1 MLNGITLAIVMILI
15 LLTAGFI
22 LTVLI
27 SAFLIPLFKT
37 PKNVLAEIVTIMDLK
52 KEDVLVDLGSGDGR
66 LILQAYEQARC
77 KCIGYDISPMM
88 MIHANTNKNLA
99 FPFTKDIV
107 FQPEDIFKVSLKNA
121 TKIYCYL
128 EPKSLDILKTKLKD
142 FLKNGGEIFSY
153 KYPIEGLI
161 NVREIILNNDVPL
174 YIYRG

>member
-15 LLTAGFI
+15 LLTAGFV

-27 SAFLIPLFKT
+27 SAFLVPLFKT
-37 PKNVLAEIVTIMDLK
+37 PRDVLEEIVTIMDLTK
-52 KEDVLVDLGSGDGR
+52 NDVLVDLGSGDGR
-66 LILQAYEQARC
+66 LILQAYEQSRC

-88 MIHANTNKNLA
+88 MIHANTNKNLT

-107 FQPEDIFKVSLKNA
+107 FQPEDIFKVSLKDV

-128 EPKSLDILKTKLKD
+128 EPKSLDILKTKLKE
-142 FLKNGGEIFSY
+142 FAEKKGEIFSY
-153 KYPIEGLI
+153 KYPIEGLK
-161 NVREIILNNDVPL
+161 NCKEIILSNDIPL